1 MACRLSEPEKRAR
14 SVPHPRRRDGKIPIK
29 RQIWKNIAIRN
40 NSYIFTAK
48 MALHGNRAKSMRK

>member
-1 MACRLSEPEKRAR
+1 MACHLSEPEKRAR
-14 SVPHPRRRDGKIPIK
+14 SVPHSRRRDGKIPIK
-29 RQIWKNIAIRN
+29 RKIWKNIAMKN